1 MRQKRNRGRRARAGG
16 DSNGAGDGGG
26 ELRGG
31 VQQRPWK
38 LTRNPYPPFDILS
51 AEQVDAIDRAA
62 MKILAAR
69 GLKFHSVD
77 ALEVLADNGAQVDF
91 DSGIV
96 QFDAT
101 VIREHIAHAP
111 AAFKL
116 HARNPD
122 KSVTIGGDHIVFAP
136 VSGPPNI
143 SDLDRG
149 RRPGVYEDQCNL
161 IRLSH
166 MLNALH
172 LGGGS
177 SVEAMDLPADTRHLD
192 FYRAQTVL
200 SDRVWHARAIGR
212 QRVADAIDM
221 VCIAN
226 QVSKDELRE
235 QPGLT
240 TVINV
245 NSPLVVDKE
254 MLAGLSEMT
263 RHGQPT
269 VVTPFTLAGAMSP
282 VTLAGALAQQ
292 CAEALAVLAFVQM
305 LRPGCPCAFGGF
317 TSNVDM
323 QSGAPA
329 FGTPEYIKGVLAG
342 GQLARYYGLP
352 YRSSNVNASNAAD
365 AQATYESA
373 MSLWACFLAH
383 ANIVNHAAGWQE
395 GGLCAS
401 LEKFIIDTEMIQTL
415 CAAFESLTIDDEE
428 FGLDSIAEAGHGG
441 HFFGTAHTMARY
453 RNAFYRPLLS
463 DWSNFESWREA
474 GASDATQRA
483 NRIWKQLLADYREPP
498 LADRVVAELDKFIA
512 SRKQDIRRHGVV

>member
-1 MRQKRNRGRRARAGG
+1 MRQKRARGRRAGG
-16 DSNGAGDGGG
+16 NGRGGA
-26 ELRGG
+26 GG

-38 LTRNPYPPFDILS
+38 LVRNPYPPLDILS
-51 AEQVDAIDRAA
+51 AGQVEAVDRAA
-62 MKILAAR
+62 LGILAER
-69 GLKFHSVD
+69 GLVFHSRE
-77 ALEVLADNGAQVDF
+77 ALEVLDHHGAAVDF
-91 DSGIV
+91 DSGV
-96 QFDAT
+96 TKFDAA
-101 VIREHIAHAP
+101 VIRRHIAHAP
-111 AAFKL
+111 ASFKL
-116 HARNPD
+116 HARNPR
-122 KSVTIGGDHIVFAP
+122 KNAVIGGNHMVFAP

-143 SDLDRG
+143 SDLDNG
-149 RRPGVYEDQCNL
+149 RRPGAYKDQCDL

-226 QVSKDELRE
+226 RISKDELRDK
-235 QPGLT
+235 PGLT

-254 MLAGLSEMT
+254 MLAGLTEMT

-269 VVTPFTLAGAMSP
+269 VITPFTLAGAMSP

-305 LRPGCPCAFGGF
+305 LRPGCPCVFGGF

-342 GQLARYYGLP
+342 GQLARHYGLP

-383 ANIVNHAAGWQE
+383 ANIVNHAAGWLE

-415 CAAFESLTIDDEE
+415 CAAFEPMKIDDDE

-453 RNAFYRPLLS
+453 RTAFYRPLLS
-463 DWSNFESWREA
+463 DWSNFEGWLEA
-474 GASDATQRA
+474 GAATATQRA

-498 LADRVVAELDKFIA
+498 LTDGVVAELDQFIA
-512 SRKQDIRRHGVV
+512 SRKEQIRRHGVV

>member
-1 MRQKRNRGRRARAGG
+1 MRTKRGRRGRVGGGG
-16 DSNGAGDGGG
+16 DGDGGG
-26 ELRGG
+26 DRGG
-31 VQQRPWK
+31 VLQQAWK
-38 LTRNPYPPFDILS
+38 LARNPYPPFDILT
-51 AEQVDAIDRAA
+51 AAQVEAIDRAA
-62 MKILAAR
+62 MRILAER
-69 GLKFHSVD
+69 GLRFNSRD
-77 ALEVLADNGAQVDF
+77 AQEVLDEHGAAVDF

-96 QFDAT
+96 KFDAGI
-101 VIREHIAHAP
+101 IRKHIAHAP
-111 AAFKL
+111 ASFEL
-116 HARNPD
+116 HARNPE
-122 KSVTIGGDHIVFAP
+122 KSVTIGGDNIVFAP

-143 SDLDRG
+143 SDLDHG
-149 RRPGVYEDQCNL
+149 RRPGKYKDQCDL

-212 QRVADAIDM
+212 QRVADAIEI

-226 QVSKDELRE
+226 RMSKEALRDK
-235 QPGLT
+235 PGLT

-254 MLAGLSEMT
+254 MLGGLTEMT
-263 RHGQPT
+263 LHGQPT

-292 CAEALAVLAFVQM
+292 CAEALAALAFLQM
-305 LRPGCPCAFGGF
+305 LRPGCPCVFGGF

-373 MSLWACFLAH
+373 MSLWACVLAH
-383 ANIVNHAAGWQE
+383 ANIINHAAGWME

-401 LEKFIIDTEMIQTL
+401 MEKFIIDAEMIQTL
-415 CAAFESLTIDDEE
+415 CAAFEELKINDDE
-428 FGLDSIAEAGHGG
+428 FGFDSIAEAGHGG

-453 RNAFYRPLLS
+453 RSAFYRPMLS
-463 DWSNFESWREA
+463 DWSNFESWLEA
-474 GASDATQRA
+474 GAVDATQRA

-498 LADRVVAELDKFIA
+498 MDARVVAELDKFIA
-512 SRKQDIRRHGVV
+512 SRKEEIRKHGVV